1 MEIAVQK
8 ETHESRE
15 TWLVKS
21 GSMAIS
27 FSDQSSAMTFAD
39 KLKERV
45 EAPHPLLG
53 EVLLSSYAGLNEVT
67 Q

>member
-1 MEIAVQK
+1 MDIAVQK
-8 ETHESRE
+8 QITASRE
-15 TWLVKS
+15 IWTVTT
-21 GSMAIS
+21 GNMAIS
-27 FSDQSSAMTFAD
+27 FSDQDSAMTFAD

-53 EVLLSSYAGLNEVT
+53 EVMLSTYAGLGEAA

>member
-8 ETHESRE
+8 EISGSRE
-15 TWLVKS
+15 TWLVKT

-27 FSDQSSAMTFAD
+27 FSDQGSAMSFAD

-53 EVLLSSYAGLNEVT
+53 EVLLSSYAGLGEVA

>member
-8 ETHESRE
+8 QTSESRE

-53 EVLLSSYAGLNEVT
+53 EVLLSSYAGLNDVS

>member
-8 ETHESRE
+8 EMSGSRE
-15 TWLVKS
+15 TWLVKT
-21 GSMAIS
+21 GSMAIA
-27 FSDQSSAMTFAD
+27 FSDQGSAMSFAD

-53 EVLLSSYAGLNEVT
+53 EVLLSSYAGLGEA
-67 Q
+67 QP

>member
-8 ETHESRE
+8 QTSESRE

-53 EVLLSSYAGLNEVT
+53 EVLLSSYAGLNDVSE
-67 Q
+67 

>member
-8 ETHESRE
+8 QTSESRE

-53 EVLLSSYAGLNEVT
+53 EVVLSSYAGLNDVN

>member
-1 MEIAVQK
+1 MEIAVHQ
-8 ETHESRE
+8 EASSSRP
-15 TWLVKS
+15 TWTVKS

-27 FSDQSSAMTFAD
+27 FSDEHSAVSFAA

-53 EVLLSSYAGLNEVT
+53 EVLLSSYAGLGEV
-67 Q
+67 

>member
-8 ETHESRE
+8 ETQGSRE
-15 TWLVKS
+15 TWMVKS
-21 GSMAIS
+21 GSMAIA
-27 FSDQSSAMTFAD
+27 FSDQGSAMSFAD

-53 EVLLSSYAGLNEVT
+53 EVLLASYAGLGEAV

>member
-1 MEIAVQK
+1 MDIAVQK
-8 ETHESRE
+8 ETTASRE
-15 TWLVKS
+15 TWTVKT

-27 FSDQSSAMTFAD
+27 FSDQSSAINFAD

-53 EVLLSSYAGLNEVT
+53 EVLLSSYAGLGEVP